1 MYLHQLKK
9 GSTAKITKFDN
20 CDFHYKQKL
29 IAMGLI
35 PGAKLS
41 ISNISPLCDLIELTV
56 GNIVLALRKTE
67 ANIVRV
73 VPIS

>member
-9 GSTAKITKFDN
+9 GSIAKIIKFES

-35 PGAKLS
+35 PGAKLI
-41 ISNISPLCDLIELTV
+41 ISNTSPICDLIELTV

-67 ANIVRV
+67 ASILQVAL
-73 VPIS
+73 IS